1 MLRYSPI
8 HSGRP
13 AKSELRLAIA
23 RSLGCSLSVGESELQ
38 RYIAARLL
46 QGAVA
51 VLAVTVIVFFLARL
65 TGDPRDILL
74 TPDVTK
80 EEYDRVGRELGLDK
94 PVVVQYLLFLGNLAK
109 GDLGNSIQ
117 LRTPVTTAIWSR
129 LPATLQ
135 LGLLSAVISIL
146 IALPIG
152 VVSAMKRDTW
162 TDKVGKAVAV
172 LGQSVPNFWLGIVLM
187 QVFGV
192 WLGVLP
198 VAGRGGP
205 EHLVLPAVTLGWY
218 MVAGLM
224 RLMRS
229 GMLDVLDSEYIKLA
243 RVKGLPERT
252 VVAKHALKNAL
263 IPVLSFA
270 GPIFVVML
278 AGTVVV
284 ETVFAW
290 PGTGRLAYQAVVW
303 RDFPLTQG
311 IVLLYSLMF
320 IMVNLLTDVA
330 YAYLDPRIKYDG
342 HEN

>member
-1 MLRYSPI
+1 M
-8 HSGRP
+8 
-13 AKSELRLAIA
+13 
-23 RSLGCSLSVGESELQ
+23 Q

-51 VLAVTVIVFFLARL
+51 ILAVTAIVFFLARL

-74 TPDVTK
+74 TPDVSR
-80 EEYDRVGRELGLDK
+80 EEYERVGRDLGLDK
-94 PVVVQYLLFLGNLAK
+94 PVTTQYLVFIGNLAR

-117 LRTPVTTAIWSR
+117 LRIPVTTAIWSR

-135 LGLLSAVISIL
+135 LGFVSAAVSIA

-152 VVSAMKRDTW
+152 VISAVKRDTW
-162 TDKVGKAVAV
+162 TDKIGKAVAV
-172 LGQSVPNFWLGIVLM
+172 LGQAVPNFWLGIVLM

-192 WLGVLP
+192 WLGFLP

-205 EHLVLPAVTLGWY
+205 EHFVLPAVTLGWY

-229 GMLDVLDSEYIKLA
+229 GMLDVLDNEYIKLA
-243 RVKGLPERT
+243 RTKGLPERI
-252 VVAKHALKNAL
+252 VVVKHALKNAL

-270 GPIFVVML
+270 GPIFVMML

-290 PGTGRLAYQAVVW
+290 PGTGRLAYQAVIW

-330 YAYLDPRIKYDG
+330 YAYLDPRIKYG
-342 HEN
+342 RHET